1 MLSEFYDFIANN
13 TIDFFREKQD
23 SIRPGERYCLK
34 LDNEEVVAGVD
45 HALRE
50 RCKQLSIAGT
60 YDFNDVYST
69 FTIQINPKLEVV
81 VASKINGMTDDFLAT
96 LRNADLTENHFPI
109 LMITQTTT
117 IDTITSGT
125 ADLSSSGKP
134 FHYSAIEKKIADD
147 IKNLQVSIAEKTLL
161 TLELERKKKDRY
173 SDKSSLFEYKDLLTV
188 LERGNIIRD
197 DFPNFGLLPDD
208 DISFWTD
215 ESKIRERLEDNH
227 SLFAV
232 IDKAYR
238 FGNIQEDLENEFGKT
253 LVNQLK
259 ERKKNN
265 QNWFDSQT
273 YKSITALKAKRQR
286 TYQNPLNIDD
296 NSFSFFIET
305 GWHNEL
311 MPLLAFRNWLVSI
324 RDNEEYRYFYRMNG
338 TVYTRKLQM
347 KADQDGDYL
356 LVPKKGD
363 RKRTIIRLEKDGSFG
378 KNEEFVLI
386 NKDDLSLYMK
396 KHNLTFKSTQISKIV
411 LKDHLTGEYFRIGT
425 GPYNEK
431 AKKEIFYNLIKAEN
445 EYQSLVNKNVY
456 LITDEEIVEIKKIWF
471 RNSIDTDYIDDVLE
485 SFGRKRVDII
495 QDSFELMNRS
505 YEAKIKDILNKKKLD
520 YEIFNAL
527 VIQEK
532 ETMNSY

>member
-1 MLSEFYDFIANN
+1 
-13 TIDFFREKQD
+13 
-23 SIRPGERYCLK
+23 
-34 LDNEEVVAGVD
+34 
-45 HALRE
+45 
-50 RCKQLSIAGT
+50 
-60 YDFNDVYST
+60 
-69 FTIQINPKLEVV
+69 
-81 VASKINGMTDDFLAT
+81 
-96 LRNADLTENHFPI
+96 
-109 LMITQTTT
+109 MITQTTT

-296 NSFSFFIET
+296 NSFSFFIEKI
-305 GWHNEL
+305 EL
-311 MPLLAFRNWLVSI
+311 
-324 RDNEEYRYFYRMNG
+324 YY
-338 TVYTRKLQM
+338 
-347 KADQDGDYL
+347 
-356 LVPKKGD
+356 
-363 RKRTIIRLEKDGSFG
+363 
-378 KNEEFVLI
+378 
-386 NKDDLSLYMK
+386 
-396 KHNLTFKSTQISKIV
+396 
-411 LKDHLTGEYFRIGT
+411 
-425 GPYNEK
+425 
-431 AKKEIFYNLIKAEN
+431 
-445 EYQSLVNKNVY
+445 
-456 LITDEEIVEIKKIWF
+456 
-471 RNSIDTDYIDDVLE
+471 
-485 SFGRKRVDII
+485 
-495 QDSFELMNRS
+495 
-505 YEAKIKDILNKKKLD
+505 
-520 YEIFNAL
+520 
-527 VIQEK
+527 
-532 ETMNSY
+532 